1 MRKSARITWLAMFS
15 ILGPVSGLV
24 GTVPTT
30 SSPSPSAHPSIATPE
45 YEGLIQWA
53 IGVYADA
60 GLDLGGVTIGVYDDM
75 SVCGADRRGYYR
87 DQTVVVCAVHP
98 RSSVQEAWRRQTL
111 LHEVAHAWIDIG
123 LDVERRERFM
133 EWRAAVTWMSRDH
146 PWHERGVEHAAE
158 AVAWGVADQPY
169 HPHVALV
176 DRTCASLRHGFEL
189 LTGGPPLR
197 GYEDHCDG

>member
-60 GLDLGGVTIGVYDDM
+60 GLDLGGVTRKKKRGSPGPVLGRRLPGLPLLPDAGRGGRDLSRLPHSLVGPT
-75 SVCGADRRGYYR
+75 SVREVGGGGSVLPPSSSGDPLTTFHYLAPGPRCPGNSWHVRGFRTWRVGSGA
-87 DQTVVVCAVHP
+87 V
-98 RSSVQEAWRRQTL
+98 SSPVQLQ
-111 LHEVAHAWIDIG
+111 
-123 LDVERRERFM
+123 
-133 EWRAAVTWMSRDH
+133 
-146 PWHERGVEHAAE
+146 
-158 AVAWGVADQPY
+158 
-169 HPHVALV
+169 
-176 DRTCASLRHGFEL
+176 
-189 LTGGPPLR
+189 
-197 GYEDHCDG
+197 